1 MGLSRGAGFAMG
13 WALQNPHRVE
23 RLVLVNSFGLGKER
37 PRGLLFYF
45 RVHVPFVSELTW
57 ALITWNRTLARRTL
71 RAAVFQRSEIATE
84 ALLDEV
90 IHFARKP
97 GAGAAF
103 QQLQRS
109 EMRWDGFRTTYLDR
123 FREIQ
128 VPTLIVHGA
137 RDPLVPV
144 AWAERAHQLIPN
156 SELEIIDDCGH
167 LPPVEQPAI
176 FNEHIERFFAS

>member
-1 MGLSRGAGFAMG
+1 
-13 WALQNPHRVE
+13 
-23 RLVLVNSFGLGKER
+23 
-37 PRGLLFYF
+37 
-45 RVHVPFVSELTW
+45 
-57 ALITWNRTLARRTL
+57 
-71 RAAVFQRSEIATE
+71 VFQRSEIATE
-84 ALLDEV
+84 ALFDEV

-103 QQLQRS
+103 RQLQRS

-156 SELEIIDDCGH
+156 SELEIIDEAVIYH
-167 LPPVEQPAI
+167 RLS
-176 FNEHIERFFAS
+176 NRRFLMSISSGFSRAD